1 MPREVPLTRTRNI
14 GIIAHIDAGKTTVT
28 ERILFYTKKIYKIG
42 EVHEGAATMDWMPQE
57 QERGITITA
66 AATTCFWRD
75 HRINL
80 IDTPGH
86 VDFTVEVERSLRVLD
101 GAIVVFDGVAGVEP
115 QSETVWRQADRYR
128 VPRICFVNKLDRTG
142 ADFWRCVEAIRERLG
157 VTPVAVQIPIGV
169 EERFVGVVDLVEMR
183 GIVWRDDL
191 GSTFDVVPIP
201 EELRAEAERRHEA
214 LLETVAEVDD
224 ELTHRY
230 LEGTLTPDDVRR
242 GLRLGTLQYRFVPVL
257 CGAALRNKGIQPML
271 DAVVDYLPSP
281 LDIPPVIGEHPVT
294 GEEVV
299 RTASDDEPFAA
310 LAFKIVA
317 DPFVGRLAYVRVYS
331 GTLRAGSTVL
341 NATKGKRERVGRLL
355 LMHANHREEISE
367 VNAGEICA
375 MVGLKETFTGDT
387 LCDPD
392 HPIILESMTFP
403 EPVIEVAIEPKTK
416 ADQDKL
422 ALALQRLAEEDPTFR
437 VSVDPESGQ
446 TRIAGM
452 GELHLEVL
460 VDRMTR
466 EFRVAA
472 HVGRPQVSY
481 RETIRQAADGVG
493 RFVRQT
499 GGRGQYGHVVLR
511 LEPLPRGSGYEFVD
525 RIVGGVIP
533 KEFIRAVDAGIR
545 EALATGPHAGYPMID
560 VRAIVY
566 DGSYHEVDSSEMAFK
581 IAASMAIKD
590 AVAKADPV
598 ILEPIMRVEVVTPE
612 AFIGDVIGD
621 LNSRRGTIE
630 GTEHRG
636 STQVVRAFVPLAE
649 MFGYATDL
657 RSMTQGRASYS
668 MEFSHYAEVPA
679 NLASELLART
689 KV

>member
-230 LEGTLTPDDVRR
+230 LEGTLTPDDVR
-242 GLRLGTLQYRFVPVL
+242 
-257 CGAALRNKGIQPML
+257 
-271 DAVVDYLPSP
+271 
-281 LDIPPVIGEHPVT
+281 
-294 GEEVV
+294 
-299 RTASDDEPFAA
+299 
-310 LAFKIVA
+310 
-317 DPFVGRLAYVRVYS
+317 
-331 GTLRAGSTVL
+331 
-341 NATKGKRERVGRLL
+341 
-355 LMHANHREEISE
+355 
-367 VNAGEICA
+367 
-375 MVGLKETFTGDT
+375 
-387 LCDPD
+387 
-392 HPIILESMTFP
+392 
-403 EPVIEVAIEPKTK
+403 
-416 ADQDKL
+416 
-422 ALALQRLAEEDPTFR
+422 
-437 VSVDPESGQ
+437 
-446 TRIAGM
+446 
-452 GELHLEVL
+452 
-460 VDRMTR
+460 
-466 EFRVAA
+466 
-472 HVGRPQVSY
+472 
-481 RETIRQAADGVG
+481 
-493 RFVRQT
+493 
-499 GGRGQYGHVVLR
+499 
-511 LEPLPRGSGYEFVD
+511 
-525 RIVGGVIP
+525 
-533 KEFIRAVDAGIR
+533 
-545 EALATGPHAGYPMID
+545 
-560 VRAIVY
+560 
-566 DGSYHEVDSSEMAFK
+566 
-581 IAASMAIKD
+581 
-590 AVAKADPV
+590 
-598 ILEPIMRVEVVTPE
+598 
-612 AFIGDVIGD
+612 
-621 LNSRRGTIE
+621 
-630 GTEHRG
+630 
-636 STQVVRAFVPLAE
+636 
-649 MFGYATDL
+649 
-657 RSMTQGRASYS
+657 
-668 MEFSHYAEVPA
+668 
-679 NLASELLART
+679 
-689 KV
+689 